1 MRLFRAKRGR
11 PGRRE
16 EKVEAK
22 GKREGSTG
30 RMDADSEADF
40 AIGHSTWSP
49 ELEVGRWQLSRD
61 ALAGWKPIEGTGE
74 KKGRVR
80 VLGAL

>member
-1 MRLFRAKRGR
+1 
-11 PGRRE
+11 
-16 EKVEAK
+16 
-22 GKREGSTG
+22 
-30 RMDADSEADF
+30 MDSDSEADF